1 MKHNTAKPVCC
12 VSKISS
18 YSGCQ
23 SKEVGVDMEVRVLS
37 VGTRGLF
44 FSPLRDSL
52 SRLRR
57 SIPSSSKRKKNP
69 LAPRVILGYSA
80 WSISFKVANA
90 VVGTVLGSCRSNFL
104 CHKVISASRLKGEGN
119 VQNRRKDVIHV
130 TFDASRID
138 GTANRHCIASDKL
151 LIKQG
156 PLDKQLRREAG
167 SLCRSGSAIFLN
179 ET

>member
-1 MKHNTAKPVCC
+1 MSIKGSRRRHG
-12 VSKISS
+12 S
-18 YSGCQ
+18 
-23 SKEVGVDMEVRVLS
+23 EGVIRWYQRFSFLAAS
-37 VGTRGLF
+37 RLAF
-44 FSPLRDSL
+44 AASPLNSVV
-52 SRLRR
+52 
-57 SIPSSSKRKKNP
+57 PKEKKKP

-138 GTANRHCIASDKL
+138 GTANRYCIASGKL
-151 LIKQG
+151 LNKQG

-167 SLCRSGSAIFLN
+167 SLCRSGSAIFFN